1 METMDFFNTRNQI
14 KYYAN
19 KEVGNYLH
27 SKALP
32 RMILLNSVTAIQKIS
47 RYRHRDSF
55 ELDSKVQ
62 LQNTV
67 VIYISGDMHYAQ

>member
-1 METMDFFNTRNQI
+1 METMDFLNTKKNQI
-14 KYYAN
+14 KFYEN
-19 KEVGNYLH
+19 KEVRSYLQ
-27 SKALP
+27 SKARP

-67 VIYISGDMHYAQ
+67 VI